1 MNLKPDVLI
10 VGAGV
15 AGITCAIKCQ
25 EKGINFLIIEKKW

>member
-15 AGITCAIKCQ
+15 AGTCALKCQ
-25 EKGINFLIIEKKW
+25 VMLYKIFDN